1 MIALLAAAL
10 LAQERVDLNPPMET
24 WYKVVQGTH
33 QVGYFHETFKRA
45 ATRWRYEY
53 GLEGEFEL
61 TLRGKPHAEDLLV
74 SAFLDDAFSPV
85 EYGAEGHANEEGWS
99 ILSFVHGD
107 ERRVEVGT
115 TAWVLPGRDDAH
127 FLPSLTLVA
136 LRQNETLSKPGQV
149 TLRAIGKDKHGIDVV
164 LEVAESTKR
173 EYLKKDVSVI
183 PISFL
188 KPFPATRR
196 ETEVRTAYV
205 DRFGRILEAVTAN
218 GTRIV
223 VAATRA
229 EAMEGIGLLHRHGR
243 RDPMDKATAMR
254 NAALERARE
263 ARGDVDLPVPWVTL
277 DSLDSD
283 LAAAKKMIEEV
294 RSHKAAGDL
303 DEARKTYLK
312 ALVHLKAIR
321 ELAGKRRPS
330 MLASIEEARDEAE
343 LAFDGAA
350 QVKRE
355 AGALFVAT
363 KELADRLDVE
373 GLEKTQ
379 KELLALRNRLEV
391 ERRPERDDIA
401 VWASDVST
409 IVVKVRTRRELAR
422 ARIDV
427 SGITVGD
434 QATREA
440 VDFRVTVGGRDV
452 GSVEEVTF
460 VRPFAMA
467 DINGRLYRQ
476 GDVLAGTQ
484 IRIEKISRHSV
495 QVALR
500 DEIRE
505 VPLRR

>member
-1 MIALLAAAL
+1 MIALLAAFL
-10 LAQERVDLNPPMET
+10 FAQERVDLNPPMET
-24 WYKVVQGTH
+24 WYRVIQGTH
-33 QVGYFHETFKRA
+33 PVGYFHETFKRA

-74 SAFLDDAFSPV
+74 AAFLDDAFSPV
-85 EYGAEGHANEEGWS
+85 EYGAEGHANDDGWS
-99 ILSFVHGD
+99 ITSFVHGD

-115 TAWVLPGRDDAH
+115 TSWVLPGRDDAH
-127 FLPSLTLVA
+127 FLPSLTLYA
-136 LRQNETLSKPGQV
+136 LRQNETLSKPGRV
-149 TLRAIGKDKHGIDVV
+149 TLRGIGKDKAGIDVV
-164 LEVAESTKR
+164 LEVADSTKR
-173 EYLKKDVSVI
+173 EYLKKEVAVL
-183 PISFL
+183 PITFL
-188 KPFPATRR
+188 KPFPAARR
-196 ETEVRTAYV
+196 ETELRTAYV

-223 VAATRA
+223 VAATHA
-229 EAMEGIGLLHRHGR
+229 EAMEGIGILHRHGR
-243 RDPMDKATAMR
+243 RDPMDKASAMR
-254 NAALERARE
+254 YAALERARE
-263 ARGDVDLPVPWVTL
+263 ARGDVEFPVPWVTL

-294 RSHKAAGDL
+294 RSQKAAGDL
-303 DEARKTYLK
+303 EDARKTYLK
-312 ALVHLKAIR
+312 VLVHLKAIR

-330 MLASIEEARDEAE
+330 MLAAIEETRDEAE

-350 QVKRE
+350 QVRRE
-355 AGALFVAT
+355 AAALFVAT

-373 GLEKTQ
+373 GLEKTH
-379 KELLALRNRLEV
+379 KELLALRSRIEV
-391 ERRPERDDIA
+391 ERRPEHDEIA
-401 VWASDVST
+401 LWAADVSA

-427 SGITVGD
+427 SGITIGD
-434 QATREA
+434 QATRET
-440 VDFRVTVGGRDV
+440 VDFRFQVLGREV

-476 GDVLAGTQ
+476 GDMLDGTQ

-500 DEIRE
+500 DELRE